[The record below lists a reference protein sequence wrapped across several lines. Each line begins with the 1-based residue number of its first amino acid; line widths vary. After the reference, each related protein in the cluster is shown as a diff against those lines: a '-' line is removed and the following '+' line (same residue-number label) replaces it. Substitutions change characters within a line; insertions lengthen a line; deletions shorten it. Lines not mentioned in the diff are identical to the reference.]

1 MGWHASHGTR
11 HETTSLIQAA
21 QRPCREQG
29 TSRVGLG
36 KIRHLDAGLL
46 WIQHHVSRRNLQ
58 IDKAAGSENKAKDVN
73 AETITTLMKA
83 MNFKESKERHPC

>member
-1 MGWHASHGTR
+1 MR
-11 HETTSLIQAA
+11 
-21 QRPCREQG
+21 RPVSFRLHRDPAVSKG
-29 TSRVGLG
+29 ISSRVGLG